1 MIRTIQPETLKSQS
15 MRTRLNVP
23 TFSTRQ
29 ATVMH
34 LSVCVYEF
42 VCTCIYSLMY
52 VCASDQCSNKQTK
65 EEKKINPQCRDSTS
79 LSCLAL
85 WFPSLYSASVAGV
98 SGTLRV
104 APLSLML
111 PYLNLQTYLLL
122 PRLRFC
128 RRFLPLSPSQVL
140 LLTGIW

>member
-1 MIRTIQPETLKSQS
+1 MC
-15 MRTRLNVP
+15 V
-23 TFSTRQ
+23 
-29 ATVMH
+29 H
-34 LSVCVYEF
+34 LISVQ
-42 VCTCIYSLMY
+42 T
-52 VCASDQCSNKQTK
+52 NKQR
-65 EEKKINPQCRDSTS
+65 KKINPQCRDSTS

-98 SGTLRV
+98 SGTLRA

-128 RRFLPLSPSQVL
+128 QHLLPPLTQSGSPPYRHLVRRRRRRKEHQLGHSGDTYAQ
-140 LLTGIW
+140 INM